1 MHLSHSRRSS
11 ASWFS
16 RSFIALHRPGVRG
29 TVEGEGCCGYCRSVG
44 NRHGQVILGLP
55 VSSFSLGLLLQT
67 QKPSSTWCRQKAS
80 WLAPTLPARDSA
92 FTLQTSFLWRPASWP
107 QEVPPPFG
115 MYVHLHTAPG
125 HREERLFLK
134 AVIRRGSL
142 TGILAEFP
150 WLVGGSQAWLSRQG
164 GQSWGQGKDKPTTEG
179 ASGNSAQ
186 CKVDKDRSPHTGACE

>member
-1 MHLSHSRRSS
+1 MLEGQWRERAAVATAALWGTAMARSFWGCWYHPSHWVSCCKRRSP
-11 ASWFS
+11 AP
-16 RSFIALHRPGVRG
+16 PGVGRK
-29 TVEGEGCCGYCRSVG
+29 
-44 NRHGQVILGLP
+44 P
-55 VSSFSLGLLLQT
+55 VGLL
-67 QKPSSTWCRQKAS
+67 PPCR
-80 WLAPTLPARDSA
+80 LVTLPGS